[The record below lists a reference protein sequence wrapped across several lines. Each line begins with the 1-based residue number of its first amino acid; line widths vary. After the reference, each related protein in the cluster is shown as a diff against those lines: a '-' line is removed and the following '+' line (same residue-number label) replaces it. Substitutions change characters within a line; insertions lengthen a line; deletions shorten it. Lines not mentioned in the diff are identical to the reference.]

1 MINIYFDQVKVG
13 DVYNFSAP
21 PDSLGRSAQGCENC
35 NRQILEGTLVTG
47 QVPITRALWM
57 APNVNELDENE
68 VKQYLTQ
75 HLRWTVIMVGLT
87 HPHRKV
93 FEGLLTIRYLGRRRT
108 SPRSGLSFPQ
118 SLSCPRHR
126 HSL

>member
-1 MINIYFDQVKVG
+1 MINVYFDQVKVG

-21 PDSLGRSAQGCENC
+21 PDALGRSAQGCENC

-68 VKQYLTQ
+68 VRQYLAQ
-75 HLRWTVIMVGLT
+75 HLRWTVIMVGLP
-87 HPHRKV
+87 HP
-93 FEGLLTIRYLGRRRT
+93 
-108 SPRSGLSFPQ
+108 
-118 SLSCPRHR
+118 
-126 HSL
+126 